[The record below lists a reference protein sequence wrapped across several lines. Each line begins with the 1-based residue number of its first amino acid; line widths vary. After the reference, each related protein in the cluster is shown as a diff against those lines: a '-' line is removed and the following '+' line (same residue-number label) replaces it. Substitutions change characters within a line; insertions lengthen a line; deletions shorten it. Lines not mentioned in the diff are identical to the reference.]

1 MNPGVITGVFSCAEV
16 RNERLDV
23 RGYNKETRTK
33 RQESRLGKSGRRDT
47 TGQRERK
54 KTQDIPPN

>member
-1 MNPGVITGVFSCAEV
+1 MLE
-16 RNERLDV
+16 V

-47 TGQRERK
+47 TGQREKK